1 VNLGDMERARR
12 SAVESLVNSPSRR
25 RLVVAGPGTGKTYA
39 FKEALS
45 RIEPPGLALTFI
57 RSLVGDLSAA
67 LGDLADVNT
76 FHSYSKFLCHKLG
89 PAGITDRFDFYP
101 PLPSLIALDL
111 SVISGT
117 DITHELIDK
126 AFQTLDD
133 ERGIPGRALTVASY
147 YDAASFIDVVYR
159 VFQHLV
165 DHPHETPKHPLIVI
179 DEYQDFTSL
188 ETAFIAQLAI
198 ASPVLI
204 AGDDDQALYS
214 RRHATPAHIRALAGS
229 ADYERH
235 ELPYCS
241 RCTEVIVAAVNE
253 VIRRGIGNG
262 NLGDRL
268 EKPYVCYLPDKAGD
282 SQAHPRILDVRC
294 SVQNSRAPY
303 MPRYIAEQ
311 IRLISST
318 DIAESVAEG
327 YPTVLVVG
335 PGQFVRPIHDY
346 LKAEGFSQAELREST
361 SLEVEALDGY
371 RRIARDEASRLGW
384 RILIHIDPP
393 RDWGDVV
400 RQGIEGDRDL
410 NELIP
415 DAYRRRHLRIASLV
429 RRILN
434 EDDLDESEIEELV
447 AAVGI
452 LFEEVVVILRGPA
465 EDDVDE
471 STAPESPEGE
481 PTIFCTTLVGAK
493 GLSAGHVF
501 VVGCNDGHFPRDPNA
516 ITDDEVCQLLVALSR
531 TRKQCHLISCLWFGA
546 QSLRPSRFLH
556 WVSPM
561 TQKRVVNQAYWR

>member
-1 VNLGDMERARR
+1 MRLSGPNDETDQNVNLGDMERARR

-76 FHSYSKFLCHKLG
+76 FHSYSKFLCHKLW

-101 PLPSLIALDL
+101 PLPSLIAVDL

-133 ERGIPGRALTVASY
+133 ERGIPGRALAVASY

-229 ADYERH
+229 AD
-235 ELPYCS
+235 
-241 RCTEVIVAAVNE
+241 
-253 VIRRGIGNG
+253 
-262 NLGDRL
+262 
-268 EKPYVCYLPDKAGD
+268 
-282 SQAHPRILDVRC
+282 
-294 SVQNSRAPY
+294 
-303 MPRYIAEQ
+303 
-311 IRLISST
+311 
-318 DIAESVAEG
+318 
-327 YPTVLVVG
+327 
-335 PGQFVRPIHDY
+335 
-346 LKAEGFSQAELREST
+346 
-361 SLEVEALDGY
+361 
-371 RRIARDEASRLGW
+371 
-384 RILIHIDPP
+384 
-393 RDWGDVV
+393 
-400 RQGIEGDRDL
+400 
-410 NELIP
+410 
-415 DAYRRRHLRIASLV
+415 
-429 RRILN
+429 
-434 EDDLDESEIEELV
+434 
-447 AAVGI
+447 
-452 LFEEVVVILRGPA
+452 
-465 EDDVDE
+465 
-471 STAPESPEGE
+471 
-481 PTIFCTTLVGAK
+481 
-493 GLSAGHVF
+493 
-501 VVGCNDGHFPRDPNA
+501 
-516 ITDDEVCQLLVALSR
+516 
-531 TRKQCHLISCLWFGA
+531 
-546 QSLRPSRFLH
+546 
-556 WVSPM
+556 
-561 TQKRVVNQAYWR
+561 